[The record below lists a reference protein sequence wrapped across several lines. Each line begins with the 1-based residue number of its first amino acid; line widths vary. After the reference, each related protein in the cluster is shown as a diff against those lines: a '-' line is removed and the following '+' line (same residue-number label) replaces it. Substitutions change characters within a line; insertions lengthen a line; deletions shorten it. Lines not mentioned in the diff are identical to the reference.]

1 MHSNHKLGISTSV
14 TASTTNKAQKTAQ
27 DMELALRN
35 AGLRIT
41 APRKAILSVLAA
53 DVDHPNAMEILQ
65 RALEIDPSVALST
78 VYRTMKVLEEQGAVN
93 RHSFEGGVSRY
104 ENAAREHH
112 DHLIDVDTGKL
123 IEFNSP
129 EIEELQER
137 IARELG
143 YEIVDHK
150 LELYVRKIKR

>member
-1 MHSNHKLGISTSV
+1 MSGASKL
-14 TASTTNKAQKTAQ
+14 AQ

-41 APRKAILSVLAA
+41 SPRKAILAVLAA
-53 DVDHPNAMEILQ
+53 DVDHPNAMEIFQ
-65 RALEIDPSVALST
+65 RALDLDPNVALST

-104 ENAAREHH
+104 ENAACEHH
-112 DHLIDVDTGKL
+112 DHLIDVDSGQL

-129 EIEELQER
+129 KIEALQEE

-150 LELYVRKIKR
+150 LEIYVRKLKPKAKAQS